1 MANLMK
7 IPGGWA
13 DRKAEELKTSVEP
26 EAGKFIYFGCCV
38 NMRGEDVDRMVD
50 SNKWEG
56 KDTQVQR
63 AMELRE
69 IKEKCSNVMEWAKT
83 MGYAEDP
90 KDGLILENDWSL
102 SYGKGDINGV
112 WCYWIDHSRIE
123 YVWID
128 PDGAAVIDTET
139 GTYLNLDKITGMV
152 DPAEFKQDGIR
163 TGRMS
168 CKDQNLANAPKSLED
183 YPPEML
189 TPAERAGLRARRR
202 KK

>member
-26 EAGKFIYFGCCV
+26 EAGKFIYLGCCV

-63 AMELRE
+63 VMELKE
-69 IKEKCSNVMEWAKT
+69 IKEKCSNIMEWAKI

-90 KDGLILENDWSL
+90 NDGLILENDWSL

-112 WCYWIDHSRIE
+112 WCYWIEHSRIE

-128 PDGAAVIDTET
+128 PRGVDELIC
-139 GTYLNLDKITGMV
+139 NLS
-152 DPAEFKQDGIR
+152 DPQGLKMSGVE